1 MPFRSGPGL
10 RRRRSAPST
19 PICGASPWS
28 PSGGRS
34 LLRRSCYGRY
44 GHHDISTCP
53 CDVMCAVLQRVGSLG
68 ARLTVCFPID
78 SQFQSVS
85 PSAGEACG
93 TRRDRSEFVSPL
105 DVRDRAVDERGPVQG
120 AAPED
125 AAQLDVVSRRDREDR
140 GSAVSRPDP
149 CANLILAEV
158 RVRGPQGGSAISWPI
173 RFPFA
178 TVGWKCCVPVF
189 WPCTSVQWEFTTKPL
204 TPARTPL
211 KPRVHRNTLKAIWRP
226 PSIGRTWSRRVAV
239 VAKGCIGTMRTAL
252 RGMPIGARRASTA
265 LTASVFG
272 TTPILRRFAVS
283 SMSVRKTP
291 RMPNR
296 LPMRACQV
304 ASCANPYV
312 AGRIWTPPAGMRPAP
327 KTAWIAWTAAIRSD
341 GLVRYTIKV
350 FP

>member
-93 TRRDRSEFVSPL
+93 TRRDRSEFVSPP
-105 DVRDRAVDERGPVQG
+105 DVRDRAVAERGPVQG

-125 AAQLDVVSRRDREDR
+125 AAHLTSF
-140 GSAVSRPDP
+140 PD
-149 CANLILAEV
+149 
-158 RVRGPQGGSAISWPI
+158 AI
-173 RFPFA
+173 A
-178 TVGWKCCVPVF
+178 KTGD
-189 WPCTSVQWEFTTKPL
+189 PL
-204 TPARTPL
+204 SPAPTPA
-211 KPRVHRNTLKAIWRP
+211 
-226 PSIGRTWSRRVAV
+226 
-239 VAKGCIGTMRTAL
+239 
-252 RGMPIGARRASTA
+252 
-265 LTASVFG
+265 LT
-272 TTPILRRFAVS
+272 
-283 SMSVRKTP
+283 
-291 RMPNR
+291 
-296 LPMRACQV
+296 
-304 ASCANPYV
+304 
-312 AGRIWTPPAGMRPAP
+312 
-327 KTAWIAWTAAIRSD
+327 
-341 GLVRYTIKV
+341 
-350 FP
+350 